1 MKPVLFS
8 VLLNLFAITAFA
20 QSSSLQMID
29 RQPMEADRFWGVDT
43 YDQFY
48 FSKNNVFYKTENGK
62 KFQFQDLQLGALEKV
77 DLLNPLRLLLF
88 YKEANTIVLLDN
100 RLNEI
105 DRVNFN
111 FIADV
116 KTVDF
121 AGISKDNLLWIFNAD
136 LQQLELFN
144 YQLLRT
150 NNSSLPLSKEIINF
164 KSNYNFAWLQ
174 HADGLLK
181 YNINGSLVDTIL
193 LDNIFS
199 FTVYKNQIII
209 QTDDYLEFFEEST
222 TKTIQFKKP
231 EISFDQFYFNG
242 ENLYIYSGKVLYT
255 YKINT
260 ANN

>member
-1 MKPVLFS
+1 MKTLFFFLAFQLLVNS
-8 VLLNLFAITAFA
+8 VFA
-20 QSSSLQMID
+20 QTSSLKVID
-29 RQPMEADRFWGVDT
+29 RQPMEADRFWGVDS

-48 FSKNNVFYKTENGK
+48 FSKNNVFYKTEDGK
-62 KFQFQDLQLGALEKV
+62 RFQFQDLQLGVLESV
-77 DLLNPLRLLLF
+77 DLLNPLKLLLF
-88 YKEANTIVLLDN
+88 YKEANTVVLLDN

-105 DRVNFN
+105 NRVNFN
-111 FIADV
+111 FITDV

-150 NNSSLPLSKEIINF
+150 NNSSLPLSKDIVSF
-164 KSNYNFAWLQ
+164 KSNYNFAWLK
-174 HADGLLK
+174 HADGLVK
-181 YNINGSLVDTIL
+181 YNINGSLVDTIAVNNSL
-193 LDNIFS
+193 S
-199 FTVYKNQIII
+199 FAVFKNQILI
-209 QTDDYLEFFEEST
+209 QTHEFLEFLEGST
-222 TKTIQFKKP
+222 NKTIRFKKP

-255 YKINT
+255 YKLNT

>member
-1 MKPVLFS
+1 MKTLFFFLAFQLLVNS
-8 VLLNLFAITAFA
+8 VFA
-20 QSSSLQMID
+20 QTSSLKVID
-29 RQPMEADRFWGVDT
+29 RQPMEADRFWGVDS

-48 FSKNNVFYKTENGK
+48 FSKNNVFYKTEDGK
-62 KFQFQDLQLGALEKV
+62 RFQFQDLQLGVLESV
-77 DLLNPLRLLLF
+77 DLLNPLKLLLF
-88 YKEANTIVLLDN
+88 YKEANTVVLLDN

-111 FIADV
+111 FISEV

-150 NNSSLPLSKEIINF
+150 NASSLPFNRTVTAL
-164 KSNYNFAWLQ
+164 KSNYNYAWLKHQ
-174 HADGLLK
+174 EGFLK
-181 YNINGSLVDTIL
+181 YNINGSLMTK
-193 LDNIFS
+193 FS
-199 FTVYKNQIII
+199 FKDVLSFSIYKDQLMVQTV
-209 QTDDYLEFFEEST
+209 DDLGLFQQETEQL
-222 TKTIQFKKP
+222 IRFKKP
-231 EISFDQFYFNG
+231 EISFDEFYFNG

-255 YKINT
+255 YKIIT